1 MRIVTYNI
9 PSCRRRDGQVD
20 AARIADAV
28 AEADIIGL
36 QEVDRFARRSGDMD
50 KAIGARRRAHDRG
63 GRRTSDRYVT
73 VAGPHDRV
81 IARP

>member
-1 MRIVTYNI
+1 MALPVHRRHDRAIVGANLRRSFRRPHGRLEPAGERHAKHVVTCNI

-36 QEVDRFARRSGDMD
+36 QEVDRFAR
-50 KAIGARRRAHDRG
+50 
-63 GRRTSDRYVT
+63 
-73 VAGPHDRV
+73 
-81 IARP
+81 